1 MTSEPSG
8 GGGGG
13 GGRDRREPRD
23 QRGRLLV
30 PEQDRR
36 RDPRDDPAIL
46 DLSSVREQ
54 DGDHPE
60 GWTDPATLSAGFGGG
75 GGSSGAAPGGGD
87 WTELVAP
94 DLAPDPMREAWRD
107 SGRWPT
113 PRRGRTD
120 SERYDSVL
128 RGDEDE

>member
-1 MTSEPSG
+1 MTSDTSN
-8 GGGGG
+8 GG
-13 GGRDRREPRD
+13 GGRDRRDE
-23 QRGRLLV
+23 RGRLLV

-46 DLSSVREQ
+46 DLGSVREQ

-60 GWTDPATLSAGFGGG
+60 GWSDPATLSAGFGGG
-75 GGSSGAAPGGGD
+75 GGGGVSAAGGD

-94 DLAPDPMREAWRD
+94 DLAPDPIREAWRD
-107 SGRWPT
+107 SGRWPD

-120 SERYDSVL
+120 SERYTSIVS
-128 RGDEDE
+128 GEDNDD